1 MWNNI
6 INCLKE
12 YLGENLLSVI
22 LFGSHAYKGY
32 GRDIDLIVIL
42 KQDISFEKSID
53 IKMKL
58 LKILNYKSIPDIIFF
73 TLEDFLDNLKPGIFL
88 SGLALG
94 YKILYDKILIDKYI
108 KKFMEELSKEYYAIV
123 KNGERY
129 LLNKFAMIRR

>member
-1 MWNNI
+1 
-6 INCLKE
+6 
-12 YLGENLLSVI
+12 
-22 LFGSHAYKGY
+22 
-32 GRDIDLIVIL
+32 
-42 KQDISFEKSID
+42 
-53 IKMKL
+53 MKL
-58 LKILNYKSIPDIIFF
+58 LKILNYKSIPDVIFL
-73 TLEDFLDNLKPGIFL
+73 TLEDFLDNLKPGTFL